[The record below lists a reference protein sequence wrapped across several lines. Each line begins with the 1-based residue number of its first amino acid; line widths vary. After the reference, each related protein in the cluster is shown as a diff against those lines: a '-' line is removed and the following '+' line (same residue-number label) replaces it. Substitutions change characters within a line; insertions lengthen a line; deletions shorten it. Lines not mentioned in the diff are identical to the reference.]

1 MDSPEGWTPLKDGF
15 PARFEAH
22 DALIDADVTWR
33 VIDGCYHPGNG
44 SDSDGH
50 PAPDGCGNGVAVHSL
65 GNRCAKA
72 PLADNAHSRD
82 ECLYAGHNT
91 AMTPQ
96 RVDSALG
103 SSGLYRGNFVHVS
116 DLQTQARVGVQL
128 NTPSQKQESP
138 HRRIAR
144 SVVTIGLSLALSLC
158 ACRGGEVSPVSTTGT
173 GTTGEKSAETG
184 IFTGLIDRLTD
195 AVGGGSAQES
205 VLCLLTGPI
214 IREDI
219 RVGGILADQVNE
231 LLVKQGFRI
240 GIQGSSNAS
249 FNLEALGGG
258 SADLALVPAQFV
270 YQNGPG
276 TGGSPAALGIRSL
289 SHLSMT
295 AMTLLATDPSGIQEA
310 SELRGKRVGLVRP
323 TQGDRKTLMDLLT
336 SLQLTAVD
344 LPLNAA
350 PPPPPRESRG
360 ASSAIVYV
368 TEGKQDQIEAALRAG
383 TLDALFTSATHPSML
398 VRSALG
404 RTPVH
409 FVQIAIEM
417 ERIES
422 INSAYEEVTI
432 SRELYPE
439 LKNTGDVHSVGTP
452 MVLVASAGLS
462 DDRAYQIVAA
472 VSEKVTPIKATP
484 YFPGFSLSEMVDGLR
499 PGMIHPGAMRYY
511 TEKRLVTSPPKRPEG
526 ESNTTTLAWAPPSAA
541 REQLARGL
549 SARSQV
555 EAEVDP
561 SEQTGE
567 AGAMPWEQ
575 EEDPSL
581 LPPDEGEGADA
592 WIPDEP
598 DADQASPDPDMQDS
612 GTAEASGAVRLVA
625 GEAVNDIRTLFAR
638 VSNDPSQVALIPTYA
653 IPETLISTADPG
665 EQLERRNIRSLFRL
679 PGPVLH
685 VVAAKDIELE
695 DIRTGAPEKLGFS
708 RDVPPTLIPC
718 IRQELGVKGKPSTE
732 PEEPLSDD
740 ELLSRLR
747 SGKLTALVIA
757 GAPPSTFVRQ
767 ALSVKGGHLLSLPPP
782 DQGACGTGVIEP
794 ENIPGSAYPVALKN
808 LDLPAWTLP
817 EALFVSSAAPVSALD
832 GLVKQALDLLT
843 GADEAS
849 SRSAK
854 GVAWGLQGLHYPLH
868 TAVEALKNKAEGLT
882 TPSVIDERTLTIGTG
897 NVEDESFRV
906 ALTLVRYLNR
916 YCLTQSSCIS
926 ENGKQKGKRIR
937 GAVIPSVGFQEEVE
951 AVLAGNMTFGL
962 ARADV
967 LHAAVQGEGK
977 WKGQPQTKLKTLATL
992 YVPAL
997 TVLVTER
1004 QRIEQ
1009 AQKAANTP
1017 QQASSKDMGGRI
1029 KALTD
1034 LEGRRTSIRR
1044 DLLRDPRDNAITLF
1058 RLEKFLNSQW
1068 RYALTTEEPFPM
1080 VGADMFSGGI
1090 VEALICLTSHPNI
1103 VIASLLQRDVHA
1115 HLIPV
1120 TGLDERL
1127 AELPYMSR
1135 TLISSAAY
1143 GGTAVKEQLIPTF
1156 GIPVVLF
1163 TLEDTPAEDVR
1174 PLLDAITSSIERFRK
1189 DNPTLSMISMDML
1202 QAPSVA
1208 PFHPEA
1214 AAKYGLV
1221 VPTDDGGTQ

>member
-1 MDSPEGWTPLKDGF
+1 M
-15 PARFEAH
+15 
-22 DALIDADVTWR
+22 
-33 VIDGCYHPGNG
+33 
-44 SDSDGH
+44 
-50 PAPDGCGNGVAVHSL
+50 
-65 GNRCAKA
+65 
-72 PLADNAHSRD
+72 
-82 ECLYAGHNT
+82 
-91 AMTPQ
+91 
-96 RVDSALG
+96 
-103 SSGLYRGNFVHVS
+103 
-116 DLQTQARVGVQL
+116 
-128 NTPSQKQESP
+128 
-138 HRRIAR
+138 
-144 SVVTIGLSLALSLC
+144 VTIGLSLALSLC
-158 ACRGGEVSPVSTTGT
+158 ACRSGEVSPLSTTGT
-173 GTTGEKSAETG
+173 GTTGENPTEKG

-195 AVGGGSAQES
+195 AVGGGGAQET

-219 RVGGILADQVNE
+219 RVGGILADQVNA

-240 GIQGSSNAS
+240 GVQGSSNAY
-249 FNLEALGGG
+249 FNLEALSGG

-295 AMTLLATDPSGIQEA
+295 AMTLLATDQSGIQEVGD
-310 SELRGKRVGLVRP
+310 LRGKRVGLVRP
-323 TQGDRKTLMDLLT
+323 VQGDRKTLLDLLT

-439 LKNTGDVHSVGTP
+439 LQNMGDVHSVGTP
-452 MVLVASAGLS
+452 LVLMASAGLP
-462 DDRAYQIVAA
+462 DDRAYQLVAA
-472 VSEKVTPIKATP
+472 ISETAAPIKATP

-499 PGMIHPGAMRYY
+499 PGLIHPGALRYY
-511 TEKRLVTSPPKRPEG
+511 LEKRLLASPPKRVEG
-526 ESNTTTLAWAPPSAA
+526 EPNTTTITWAPPTPA
-541 REQLARGL
+541 REQLARAL
-549 SARSQV
+549 SARSMV
-555 EAEVDP
+555 ETVVDP
-561 SEQTGE
+561 SELTGD
-567 AGAMPWEQ
+567 ASAMPWEL
-575 EEDPSL
+575 DDAAGL
-581 LPPDEGEGADA
+581 LPPDELEGIDA

-598 DADQASPDPDMQDS
+598 DAEQELVDPEMQASSSD
-612 GTAEASGAVRLVA
+612 EASGVTRLVA
-625 GEAVNDIRTLFAR
+625 GEAVTDVRALFAR
-638 VSNDPSQVALIPTYA
+638 VSNDPRQVALIPAYA
-653 IPETLISTADPG
+653 IPESLLSTADPG
-665 EQLERRNIRSLFRL
+665 EQLERRNIRALFRL
-679 PGPVLH
+679 PGQVIH

-695 DIRTGAPEKLGFS
+695 DLRNGPPEKLGFS
-708 RDVPPTLIPC
+708 RDVPPALIPC
-718 IRQELGVKGKPSTE
+718 MRQELGVKGRPSSD
-732 PEEPLSDD
+732 PEESLSDD
-740 ELLSRLR
+740 ELLNRFR
-747 SGKLTALVIA
+747 AGKLTALVIA
-757 GAPPSTFVRQ
+757 AAPPSTFVRQ
-767 ALSVKGGHLLSLPPP
+767 ALSVKGGHLLSLPSP
-782 DQGACGTGVIEP
+782 DQSACGTGVIEP
-794 ENIPGSAYPVALKN
+794 ENIPGAAYPVALHN

-817 EALFVSSAAPVSALD
+817 EALFASSAAPGNALD

-849 SRSAK
+849 SRVAK

-868 TAVEALKNKAEGLT
+868 TAVEALKSKAEGIQT
-882 TPSVIDERTLTIGTG
+882 ASVVDERTLTIGAG

-926 ENGKQKGKRIR
+926 ENGKQKGMRMR
-937 GAVIPSVGFQEEVE
+937 GAVIPSEGFQEEVE

-977 WKGQPQTKLKTLATL
+977 WKGQPQTKLRTLATL

-1009 AQKAANTP
+1009 AQKAASTP
-1017 QQASSKDMGGRI
+1017 QQSSSKDMGGRI
-1029 KALTD
+1029 KAMTD

-1068 RYALTTEEPFPM
+1068 RYALTTEEPFPT
-1080 VGADMFSGGI
+1080 VGADMFSGGT
-1090 VEALICLTSHPNI
+1090 VEALICLTHHPNI
-1103 VIASLLQRDVHA
+1103 GIASLLQRDVHA

-1135 TLISSAAY
+1135 ALISSAAY

-1163 TLEDTPAEDVR
+1163 TLEDTPAEEVR
-1174 PLLDAITSSIERFRK
+1174 PLLEAIAGSIERFRK

-1202 QAPSVA
+1202 QAPSIA

-1221 VPTDDGGTQ
+1221 IPTDDGGTQ